1 MSMASQSRFGS
12 RCRAALAVAVAMV
25 VPLTTAAVAQAQP
38 AAHAATAAESGVVQR
53 AVTFTV
59 VNRNRSLIACKSDG
73 ATYQVRGHITGAMTD
88 LAHPQTATLLLH
100 GLSYGEF
107 FSNYT
112 AQPGYNFARNQA
124 EAGHVTVTVDR
135 LGYGAS
141 DKPVGADIC
150 FGSRADIAHQMVQQL
165 RAGSYTTSGAV
176 SPTFPKVVL
185 AGHSVGAII
194 AQAEAYSFGDID
206 GLVLLSY
213 SDTDVSLSAQAALGI
228 AIDQCKAGGQRQG
241 GTTGPNGYIYFGAD
255 TPEKFIEGHFYTPN
269 ADPKVVETTAALRN
283 RDPCGD
289 ILSYKTAVAA
299 NLANVGKIK
308 TPTLV
313 LAGGRDA
320 IYPVP
325 ATKQASLLTG
335 SEDVTPVT
343 VPETGHAL
351 TLHRSADQFE
361 AHLSSWLVGHQFGG
375 WVMPAGAADTGGGSA
390 AAVGHQ
396 ELLSWGIALVA
407 VSAGMSLV
415 LVHRRRASGA
425 PIA

>member
-1 MSMASQSRFGS
+1 
-12 RCRAALAVAVAMV
+12 
-25 VPLTTAAVAQAQP
+25 
-38 AAHAATAAESGVVQR
+38 
-53 AVTFTV
+53 
-59 VNRNRSLIACKSDG
+59 
-73 ATYQVRGHITGAMTD
+73 
-88 LAHPQTATLLLH
+88 
-100 GLSYGEF
+100 
-107 FSNYT
+107 
-112 AQPGYNFARNQA
+112 
-124 EAGHVTVTVDR
+124 
-135 LGYGAS
+135 
-141 DKPVGADIC
+141 
-150 FGSRADIAHQMVQQL
+150 MVQQL